1 MWTSLSQWWIL
12 LWKQQKPDS
21 ISLSS
26 CESEL
31 RSLVSAICDGMFIVA
46 CAKFLLGADVRHVA
60 YSSARQLAM
69 RQGCGKVRHLSGKI
83 LWIQQQIQDDA
94 VQLKQIGAAW
104 NTSDIGTKCL
114 SKQRLT
120 FLMHECG
127 LVYLPSCEEV
137 GTGEFNRQ
145 LERSANGRNIQRV
158 VQALRRYGVALGL
171 EPVVVAG
178 QHCSSNSKL
187 VSPLSQT
194 KPWMTFLLVGLA
206 MIVVFI
212 ALCKLVKRVRALE
225 HDSFHM
231 GNQLADHY
239 DYDAQLDTRLSEAER
254 TAIQL
259 DMRIQENAE
268 GLEVVD
274 EGIDAVRYGLMLQ
287 GGFVPYRELTFE
299 QRAHMMTTER
309 ANFVMWNMRQC
320 PAEDTDNQWAQDE
333 PEGGEEET
341 PTSDVEQETE
351 NDQTS
356 GMARLRDRLRG
367 EINRCLREE
376 QWRDASDLQSG
387 VMSLIEAMGGR
398 PPEGMSMRVMTNIH
412 NMFQRLYRRAR
423 NSGRSENAQSYLR
436 YVEDMNAMMR

>member
-1 MWTSLSQWWIL
+1 M
-12 LWKQQKPDS
+12 
-21 ISLSS
+21 
-26 CESEL
+26 
-31 RSLVSAICDGMFIVA
+31 A
-46 CAKFLLGADVRHVA
+46 CARFLLGVDVKHVA
-60 YSSARQLAM
+60 YKDSSSARQLAM
-69 RQGCGKVRHLSGKI
+69 RQGCGKVRRLSGKI

-94 VQLKQIGAAW
+94 VQLKQIGTAW

-137 GTGEFNRQ
+137 GTGEYNRQ
-145 LERSANGRNIQRV
+145 LERSANGRNVQRV
-158 VQALRRYGVALGL
+158 VQALRRYGVVLGL

-178 QHCSSNSKL
+178 QQCNSKL
-187 VSPLSQT
+187 VSPLSQMSQT
-194 KPWMTFLLVGLA
+194 KPLMTFLMVALGLA

-212 ALCKLVKRVRALE
+212 ALYKLVKRVRTLE

-239 DYDAQLDTRLSEAER
+239 DYDAQLDTRLSLVER
-254 TAIQL
+254 SAIQL
-259 DMRIQENAE
+259 DTRIQENAE

-287 GGFVPYRELTFE
+287 GGFVPYRELTVE

-309 ANFVMWNMRQC
+309 SNFVMWNMRQRA
-320 PAEDTDNQWAQDE
+320 AEDTDNQWAQEE

-341 PTSDVEQETE
+341 PTSDVEPETE
-351 NDQTS
+351 NDQSS
-356 GMARLRDRLRG
+356 GMARLRDRLRD

-376 QWRDASDLQSG
+376 QWRDASDLQGS
-387 VMSLIEAMGGR
+387 VMTLIAAMGGR

-423 NSGRSENAQSYLR
+423 NSCRNDNAQSYLR